1 MKLNKQDYISKRK
14 KRKKHLAV
22 DYLDRRPQ
30 VNLGD
35 FECGATCKQM
45 LSALSP
51 ASALEPMSAW

>member
-30 VNLGD
+30 VNLG
-35 FECGATCKQM
+35 
-45 LSALSP
+45 AL
-51 ASALEPMSAW
+51 